1 MLELIL
7 YIEPQEPLSDYE
19 LGRVIRWLFYFVCIY
34 FFFKMLNHSKQE
46 RNQEKDNKPNNTKT
60 VLKDSDFKENSINKV
75 VKQPN
80 SKDELA
86 PDLDSL
92 IWDSIE
98 TAFKYNWCVEAYVI
112 NVKDEYLD
120 LILLLPDDLN
130 LPLKE
135 RMQSYKRGRLYA
147 FQYSGKLAFDEIDKT
162 NFIGSTINTLITSIN
177 KPTKEILLKPYNN

>member
-19 LGRVIRWLFYFVCIY
+19 LGRAIRWIFYIVCIY
-34 FFFKMLNHSKQE
+34 FFFKMLNNSKQE
-46 RNQEKDNKPNNTKT
+46 RNQKKDKKPNNIKT
-60 VLKDSDFKENSINKV
+60 VLEDSDFKENSINKL

-80 SKDELA
+80 SKGEIVSS
-86 PDLDSL
+86 LDPL
-92 IWDSIE
+92 IWESIE
-98 TAFKYNWCVEAYVI
+98 TAFKYNWCVEGYVI

-130 LPLKE
+130 LPLNE

-147 FQYSGKLAFDEIDKT
+147 FQYSGKLAFDEIDEANYT
-162 NFIGSTINTLITSIN
+162 GSTINTLITSIDKSKN
-177 KPTKEILLKPYNN
+177 EILLKPYNN